1 MIYFL
6 IYLFLEITL
15 SVEIASKIGG
25 LYTFLE
31 VIFSAFF
38 GLFLLTNFKYTL
50 GSNMAMIFS
59 GEMDIKEFQRLSLFA
74 ILGAFLLI
82 VPGFFSDILGV
93 LLQFSAFGTFF
104 ARKFLKLKPKNKN
117 KNNNDRGDMDSEIID
132 VEVIDYR
139 DIRK

>member
-1 MIYFL
+1 LVYFL

-15 SVEIASKIGG
+15 SVKISSQIGG

-31 VIFSAFF
+31 VIFSAFS

-59 GEMDIKEFQRLSLFA
+59 GEMDMKEFQRLSLFA
-74 ILGAFLLI
+74 LLGAFLLI

-93 LLQFSAFGTFF
+93 LLQFSAFGTYF
-104 ARKFLKLKPKNKN
+104 ARKFLRLKPKPKYKNSNK
-117 KNNNDRGDMDSEIID
+117 GDVDSEVID
-132 VEVIDYR
+132 VEVIDHR
-139 DIRK
+139 DIGK

>member
-104 ARKFLKLKPKNKN
+104 ARKILKLKPKNKN
-117 KNNNDRGDMDSEIID
+117 KNDRGDMDSEIID

-139 DIRK
+139 DNRK

>member
-31 VIFSAFF
+31 VIFSAFT

-50 GSNMAMIFS
+50 GSNMAMMFS
-59 GEMDIKEFQRLSLFA
+59 GEMDMKEFQRLSLFA

-82 VPGFFSDILGV
+82 VPGFFSDLLGI

-104 ARKFLKLKPKNKN
+104 ARKFLKLKPKTKDKN
-117 KNNNDRGDMDSEIID
+117 RRGDVDSEVID
-132 VEVIDYR
+132 VEVIDHR